1 MTLLPP
7 HIADPTEAFASNPWL
22 EKAHCVGAVLWYFAL
37 VESIAFQPT
46 FPSGTKIH
54 GDQIGSFVNVPPSA
68 NSTSARPMKVFI
80 VSNLYN
86 NEYIL
91 PTYTSSLNNFIHTL
105 GTENVFVSIYESHST
120 DCTKSMLAQLDRDLH
135 QINVSRRI
143 LLDDRAT
150 RKGKL
155 SAVSDRVDFLANVRN
170 TAMQPLVEAS
180 VQFTHVLWIN
190 GIVFTTQD
198 ALNLLRTNNGHYD
211 QACAMDFIGNGFYD
225 TWLTRD
231 THGDTLKRQWPYLK
245 SGKDVDAMRH
255 GKPFEVNSC
264 WNGISAFDAKWFYPS
279 NNGSAP
285 RSSALES
292 VDEDGLLQLALKFRA
307 SEASMPVSG
316 MSVDIVR
323 HPSGD
328 LSFTPYDLDQPGGQ
342 SGLQPQA
349 ILACQLAHPFA
360 YFEGLEDNLA

>member
-1 MTLLPP
+1 
-7 HIADPTEAFASNPWL
+7 
-22 EKAHCVGAVLWYFAL
+22 
-37 VESIAFQPT
+37 
-46 FPSGTKIH
+46 
-54 GDQIGSFVNVPPSA
+54 
-68 NSTSARPMKVFI
+68 MKVFI

-105 GTENVFVSIYESHST
+105 GTENVFVSIYESYST

-170 TAMQPLVEAS
+170 TAMQPLVKAS

-307 SEASMPVSG
+307 SEASMPVFG

-342 SGLQPQA
+342 SGLQHRQYWLVNWPIPSPILGAWRIIWRDFMAYRLFVWITEGQRWPNECKLKQRYRAAPPEPTSSTAPTAVAATSLA
-349 ILACQLAHPFA
+349 IS
-360 YFEGLEDNLA
+360 